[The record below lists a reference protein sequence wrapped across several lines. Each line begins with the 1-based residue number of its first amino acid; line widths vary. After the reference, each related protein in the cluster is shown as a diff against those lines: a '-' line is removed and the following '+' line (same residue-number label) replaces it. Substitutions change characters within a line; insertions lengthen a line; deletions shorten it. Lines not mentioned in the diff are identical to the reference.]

1 MSSRLCFLNWGQ
13 IISEKTQ
20 ACVAQSSI
28 LMEMTGQAQCP
39 SSDCLRVSREDTRVF
54 ISMALVSSEAMASML
69 PHWRGLAPS
78 PMSSCAA
85 WEEIRLV
92 LGEFSSW
99 VHVPPGSGRCRF
111 FWFCPAAVRSYTLV
125 SWLFFPPPER
135 TTSLKYCPVPQEG
148 FLAGCRF
155 LSYWCPGLAGVLLNL
170 KILSILTLLA
180 LSRVK
185 VYKWRGKSNYGV

>member
-125 SWLFFPPPER
+125 SWLFFPPQREPPPSS
-135 TTSLKYCPVPQEG
+135 TALCPRRASWLAVG
-148 FLAGCRF
+148 F
-155 LSYWCPGLAGVLLNL
+155 CPIGVLGWLV
-170 KILSILTLLA
+170 SC
-180 LSRVK
+180 
-185 VYKWRGKSNYGV
+185 